1 MAQLTAN
8 SDYIETQILSLS
20 PYDAST
26 NPTGVKDGDLYFST
40 DTRRLFLGL
49 VSSSGVLSWRSLDSS
64 STQSSTGS
72 SAMLSS
78 GPMMWLDAQSEF
90 SNDGVALGG
99 KLKTIKDRSG
109 NDFHY
114 CQNLASK
121 LYTLSSDGGI
131 NYWDKGTLSA
141 TSIRYRCVSELLNA
155 CGLRIG
161 GSLKLSNGAC
171 SFMTV
176 FKLKNPFAA
185 GTGVDQS
192 GQNLGIHNLPYE
204 ECTSHEQ
211 RLNCTSTD
219 NSAWSLFPTRR

>member
-121 LYTLSSDGGI
+121 LYTLGSDGGI

-141 TSIRYRCVSELLNA
+141 SSIRYRCVSELLNA

-161 GSLKLSNGAC
+161 SSLQLSNGAL
-171 SFMTV
+171 S
-176 FKLKNPFAA
+176 L
-185 GTGVDQS
+185 
-192 GQNLGIHNLPYE
+192 IHI
-204 ECTSHEQ
+204 
-211 RLNCTSTD
+211 
-219 NSAWSLFPTRR
+219 